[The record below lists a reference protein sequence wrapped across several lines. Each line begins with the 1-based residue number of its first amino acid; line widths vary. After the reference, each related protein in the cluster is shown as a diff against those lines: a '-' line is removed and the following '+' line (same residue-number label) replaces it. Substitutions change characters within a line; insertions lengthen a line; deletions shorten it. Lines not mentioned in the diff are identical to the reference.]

1 MKSKAVNVF
10 WITKYRLN
18 VMQHLLFDID
28 QYKFVFMSTFSNH
41 HNFFGSDL
49 AIFIFSVKHG
59 DAYALMLH
67 CKL

>member
-41 HNFFGSDL
+41 P
-49 AIFIFSVKHG
+49 SVRLTISLG
-59 DAYALMLH
+59 QI
-67 CKL
+67 